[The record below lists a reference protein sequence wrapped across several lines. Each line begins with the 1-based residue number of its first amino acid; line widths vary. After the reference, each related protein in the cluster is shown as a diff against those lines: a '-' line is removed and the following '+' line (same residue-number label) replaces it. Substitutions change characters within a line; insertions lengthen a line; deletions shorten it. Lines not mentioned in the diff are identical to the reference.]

1 MRFFVLPIIWAATC
15 LTTLHAE
22 NEAEPTL
29 VAQLESF
36 NLQLQDGT
44 LIISA
49 KGEVPTGGYTKPQLL
64 VAAHTKKSSP
74 EDGIL
79 DVFFMITPP
88 PIDAL
93 VTQAITPVEC
103 TLKIRNYQKKM
114 PWIQGVRLHT
124 ASGERLTKPVPE
136 S

>member
-1 MRFFVLPIIWAATC
+1 MAHLEGFSLQ
-15 LTTLHAE
+15 LDE
-22 NEAEPTL
+22 GTL
-29 VAQLESF
+29 VV
-36 NLQLQDGT
+36 
-44 LIISA
+44 SA
-49 KGEVPTGGYTKPQLL
+49 KGEVPTGGYTKPHLL
-64 VAAHTKKSSP
+64 FAAHTKRNVP

-79 DVFFMITPP
+79 DVFFMIIPP

-93 VTQAITPVEC
+93 VTQAVTPVES

-114 PWIQGVRLHT
+114 PWIKAVRLHT